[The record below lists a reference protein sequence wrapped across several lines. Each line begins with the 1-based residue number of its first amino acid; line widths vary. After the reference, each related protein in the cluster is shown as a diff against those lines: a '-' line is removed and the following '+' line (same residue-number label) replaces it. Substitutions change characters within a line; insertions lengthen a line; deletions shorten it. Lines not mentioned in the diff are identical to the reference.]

1 MRCFL
6 LGCLGFFIAA
16 ILTMI
21 AVASYGDYAARA
33 SLSNS
38 MGSTANLKTTIAET
52 ILSQGTVVNSGALLK
67 PPSLPLTDYLK
78 VSTDGTIVFRSAA
91 HGQLIVLT
99 PIFKAGSVSWACIG
113 SKPDKNLPL
122 DCRY

>member
-6 LGCLGFFIAA
+6 LGFLGFFIAA

-33 SLSNS
+33 SLSKS
-38 MGSTANLKTTIAET
+38 MGSIANLQTTIVET
-52 ILSQGTVVNSGALLK
+52 ILSKGRVANSGAMLK
-67 PPSLPLTDYLK
+67 PPSLPLIDYLK

-91 HGQLIVLT
+91 HGQVVVLT
-99 PIFKAGSVSWACIG
+99 PILKADKVSWACMG
-113 SKPDKNLPL
+113 SKPVKNLPPN
-122 DCRY
+122 CRD